1 MNSCAQLY
9 RPESIRVLYHSRPQH
24 CFTSMND
31 SARATSLA
39 PVAPRLDGRGLTAS
53 ISAFLIWGMLPLY
66 LKVLHVVPVLQF
78 TAHRLAWG
86 FLFGFGW
93 LLARGEGP
101 QMFQA
106 LRDPPTRNKLCITA
120 ALIAINWWIFM
131 WGTANHHVVEVSLGY
146 FIAPLLNVVLGIVVF
161 RERLNRAQTVAVL
174 IAAAGVIYLTWS
186 AGRPP
191 WLSLWLALSFGLYGL
206 VRKIAKVEA
215 LPGFT
220 GETLL
225 LFPVAAVFILWSELS
240 GQGVMTEIGWGLNAM
255 LLLGGPI
262 TAIPLVLFA
271 VGARRI
277 PLSTVGLLQY
287 IAPTMQLLTAVFIF
301 HESFTHARIV
311 GFSMIWAALAIY
323 GLDGLLASRRREQAA
338 S

>member
-1 MNSCAQLY
+1 
-9 RPESIRVLYHSRPQH
+9 
-24 CFTSMND
+24 MND

-39 PVAPRLDGRGLTAS
+39 PASPRLDGRGLAAS
-53 ISAFLIWGMLPLY
+53 ISAFLIWGLLPLY
-66 LKVLHVVPVLQF
+66 LKVLQMVPVLQF

-101 QMFQA
+101 LMFRA
-106 LRDPPTRNKLCITA
+106 LRDPQTRNKLCMSA

-146 FIAPLLNVVLGIVVF
+146 FIAPLLNVALGVLVF
-161 RERLNRAQTVAVL
+161 RERLNRAQTLAVT
-174 IAAAGVIYLTWS
+174 IAALGVIYLTWS

-206 VRKIAKVEA
+206 VRKVAKVEA
-215 LPGFT
+215 LPGFA

-225 LFPVAAVFILWSELS
+225 LFPIAAAYILWCELS
-240 GQGVMTEIGWGLNAM
+240 GHGVMTEIGWGLNAM

-287 IAPTMQLLTAVFIF
+287 IAPTMQLLTAVFLF
-301 HESFTHARIV
+301 HEPFTTARIV
-311 GFSMIWAALAIY
+311 GFSMIWAALIIY
-323 GLDGLLASRRREQAA
+323 GMDGLLASRRRQQASA
-338 S
+338 

>member
-1 MNSCAQLY
+1 
-9 RPESIRVLYHSRPQH
+9 
-24 CFTSMND
+24 MND
-31 SARATSLA
+31 SARASSLA
-39 PVAPRLDGRGLTAS
+39 HVAPRIDGRGLAAA
-53 ISAFLIWGMLPLY
+53 ISAFLIWGLLPLY
-66 LKVLHVVPVLQF
+66 LKVLQMVPVLQF

-93 LLARGEGP
+93 LLVRGEARLMFGALADP
-101 QMFQA
+101 Q
-106 LRDPPTRNKLCITA
+106 TRGKLCISA

-146 FIAPLLNVVLGIVVF
+146 FIAPLLNVALGLMVF
-161 RERLNRAQTVAVL
+161 GERLNRAQTLAVA

-186 AGRPP
+186 AGHPP
-191 WLSLWLALSFGLYGL
+191 WLSIWLALSFGLYTL
-206 VRKIAKVEA
+206 VRKVAKVEA
-215 LPGFT
+215 LPGFA

-225 LFPVAAVFILWSELS
+225 LFPVAAGYILWCELS
-240 GQGVMTEIGWGLNAM
+240 GQGVMTEMALGLNAM

-287 IAPTMQLLTAVFIF
+287 IAPTMQLLTAVFVF
-301 HESFTHARIV
+301 HESFTTSRIV

-323 GLDGLLASRRREQAA
+323 GIDGLLAARRREQAA
-338 S
+338 R

>member
-1 MNSCAQLY
+1 
-9 RPESIRVLYHSRPQH
+9 
-24 CFTSMND
+24 MND
-31 SARATSLA
+31 SARASSLA
-39 PVAPRLDGRGLTAS
+39 PAPPRIDGRGLAAS
-53 ISAFLIWGMLPLY
+53 ISAFLIWGFLPLY
-66 LKVLHVVPVLQF
+66 LKVLEMVPVLQF

-93 LLARGEGP
+93 LLVRGEAYQMLRALGDP
-101 QMFQA
+101 Q
-106 LRDPPTRNKLCITA
+106 TRGKLCITA
-120 ALIAINWWIFM
+120 ALIGINWWIFM

-146 FIAPLLNVVLGIVVF
+146 FIAPLLNVALGVVVF
-161 RERLNRAQTVAVL
+161 RERLNRAQTVAVM

-191 WLSLWLALSFGLYGL
+191 WLSIWLALSFGLYGL
-206 VRKIAKVEA
+206 VRKVAKVEA
-215 LPGFT
+215 LPGFA

-225 LFPVAAVFILWSELS
+225 LFPFAAGYILWCELS
-240 GQGVMTEIGWGLNAM
+240 SQGVMTELGLGLNTV

-301 HESFTHARIV
+301 HEPFSSARIL
-311 GFSMIWAALAIY
+311 GFSMIWTALAIY
-323 GLDGLLASRRREQAA
+323 GIDGLLAGRRREQAA
-338 S
+338 R